1 MSIFDVAVNT
11 DDLVVFAPPTN
22 IDVEVDFGTQ
32 GPRGA
37 TFYAGS
43 GNPNEAS
50 VQENVFGSLITP
62 IAGDLYINISAG
74 TTYGWLYIYN
84 PKIVGNQWDQVLRLN
99 PILYSSIF
107 EKIFTTGSTTISIPL
122 SEILPSGVTVA
133 DPYDFIITISP
144 INSNPTVLTI
154 SSQSFSGNNLEIEIS
169 GIKYSSSSWSNLN
182 AETINISLNIT
193 VV

>member
-1 MSIFDVAVNT
+1 MSIFDVVVNT

-32 GPRGA
+32 GQRGA

-43 GNPNEAS
+43 GNPNDAA

-84 PKIVGNQWDQVLRLN
+84 PKIVGNQWDEVLRLN
-99 PILYSSIF
+99 PIIYSSVV
-107 EKIFTTGSTTISIPL
+107 EKTFTSGSTTIVIPL
-122 SEILPSGVTVA
+122 SEILPPGVTIA
-133 DPYDFIITISP
+133 DPYDFTVTMSP

-154 SSQSFSGNNLEIEIS
+154 QSQSFSSNNLQIQIS
-169 GIKYSSSSWSNLN
+169 GIKYSSSTWSNLN
-182 AETINISLNIT
+182 AETIDISLNIT